1 MSIASLAMTKL
12 VDQMID
18 ATIGKEGGYSDHPA
32 DKGGPTRWGITERVA
47 RRNGYSGAMRE
58 LPREKAVEIYRRE
71 FLIEPGFDKVA
82 ELLPRVA
89 EELFDTGVN
98 MGPAVPALWLQEWLN
113 AFNSSERLYA
123 DIREDADIGPA
134 TLAALAAY
142 KRSRGAAAET
152 VMLKAL
158 NGSQTERY
166 KELAVSRKGNEA
178 FVFGWLSNRVGF

>member
-1 MSIASLAMTKL
+1 MTEL
-12 VDQMID
+12 IDYMID
-18 ATIGKEGGYSDHPA
+18 VTIGKEGGYSDHPA

-58 LPREKAVEIYRRE
+58 LPRAKAVDIYRRE
-71 FLIEPGFDKVA
+71 YLIEPGFDKVA
-82 ELLPRVA
+82 AIFPRVA

-98 MGPAVPALWLQEWLN
+98 LGPAVPALWLQEWLN
-113 AFNSSERLYA
+113 VFNESEKLYP

-142 KRSRGAAAET
+142 KRSRGGSGEI

-166 KELAVSRKGNEA
+166 KQLARSRKANEA
-178 FVFGWLSNRVGF
+178 FVFGWLARRVGF